1 MRVHHLNCGSLCP
14 RGGRFFGG
22 EGGLFSTAPIC
33 CHCLLVEGEDG
44 LTLVDSGLGLE
55 DVADPKGLGFLFN
68 ALTRPRLSAQETALR
83 QIEAMGFRARD
94 VRHVVPTH
102 LDLDHAGGFGDFPE
116 AKIHVFAPEL
126 RAALNPTTSREK
138 MRYRPARLAGV
149 SNWAPVET
157 RGEHWLGFAGVRAM
171 PGSRDDVLLIPLP
184 GHTSGHCGV
193 AVRAD
198 DGWLLHCGDAY
209 FHASEVAPQGG
220 AIPIG
225 FRAYHVLMS
234 VERETQRANRD
245 RLRDLARN
253 HSGEVKLMCSHD
265 PAELAVYRP

>member
-1 MRVHHLNCGSLCP
+1 MRIHHLNCGSLCP

-22 EGGLFSTAPIC
+22 EGGPLSTAPMC
-33 CHCLLVEGEDG
+33 CHCLLIEGEDG

-55 DVADPKGLGFLFN
+55 DVADPKRLGFLFN
-68 ALTRPRLSAQETALR
+68 ALTRPKLSVEETAAR
-83 QIEAMGFRARD
+83 RIEALGFHARD
-94 VRHVVPTH
+94 VRHIVPTH

-126 RAALNPTTSREK
+126 RAALKPTNPRER
-138 MRYRPARLAGV
+138 MRYRPAQLAGV

-157 RGEHWLGFAGVRAM
+157 QGERWFGFTGVRAL

-193 AVRAD
+193 AVNAG

-209 FHASEVAPQGG
+209 FHASEVAPEGG
-220 AIPIG
+220 ATPIG
-225 FRAYHVLMS
+225 LRAYGALMS
-234 VERETQRANRD
+234 VEGDKRRANRD
-245 RLRDLARN
+245 RLRALARD
-253 HSGEVKLMCSHD
+253 HAGEVKLMCSHD
-265 PAELAVYRP
+265 PAELAAYRS